1 MTDRAVTL
9 LVLLA
14 AASLAWWLLSRRD
27 GRFRPAAP
35 GARAGDV
42 LEASDVGGSLTGHAT
57 FVLVSSATC
66 STCPQVRRVL
76 SAIADGEPGVSFRE
90 LPAESHMALVRR
102 LDVLRTPTVL
112 LLDERGTVRSR
123 TSGPLRADQARAALA
138 QLTAGRP
145 TTEPTPALPPTATR
159 SRS

>member
-9 LVLLA
+9 IALLA

-27 GRFRPAAP
+27 GKFRPAASD
-35 GARAGDV
+35 ATTGDV
-42 LEASDVGGSLTGHAT
+42 LDASDVGGPLTGRAT

-66 STCPQVRRVL
+66 STCPQVRRALTAV
-76 SAIADGEPGVSFRE
+76 AHDEPGVSFRE

-112 LLDERGTVRSR
+112 LLDEQGVVRSR
-123 TSGPLRADQARAALA
+123 TSGPLRADQARAALD
-138 QLTAGRP
+138 QLPAGRP
-145 TTEPTPALPPTATR
+145 PAELAPALPPTAIR